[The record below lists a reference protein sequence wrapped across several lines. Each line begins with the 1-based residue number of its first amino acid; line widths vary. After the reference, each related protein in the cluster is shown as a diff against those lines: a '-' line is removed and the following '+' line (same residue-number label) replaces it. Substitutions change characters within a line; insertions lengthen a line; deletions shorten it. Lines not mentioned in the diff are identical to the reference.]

1 MIFLVLTACMAGQEC
16 GAEDIAMFTSSGD
29 QREFC
34 EVAKKAYEEKYLP
47 QLKPDDRASFRC
59 KALWDK

>member
-34 EVAKKAYEEKYLP
+34 EVAKKAFEAEYLP
-47 QLKPDDRASFRC
+47 RLKPDDRASFRC
-59 KALWDK
+59 KGLGEK